1 MAMLSTADNPYDP
14 YTQYDE
20 WYAWDLSHGYNT
32 PSYLARMV
40 INSNDLSD
48 ADQALAI
55 NLAID
60 EIVSEN
66 VSGNYIKVEKKK
78 EIEK

>member
-1 MAMLSTADNPYDP
+1 MAMLSTSDNPYDP
-14 YTQYDE
+14 FTQWDE
-20 WYAWDLSHGYNT
+20 WYSWDLSHGYNT

-40 INSNDLSD
+40 VSSNDLSD

-55 NLAID
+55 DLAID

-66 VSGNYIKVEKKK
+66 VSGVYIKVEKKK
-78 EIEK
+78 ENEK